1 MTSILKCAVITP
13 IGPGHEET
21 YERLC
26 VPSVKHAIAQNS
38 GPFSLIELM
47 PIYDLEGKEGRS
59 NSRNIGVAKALAENF
74 DWIFFL
80 DADDLLFGEAFKGLE
95 PIIND

>member
-38 GPFSLIELM
+38 GPSSLIELM
-47 PIYDLEGKEGRS
+47 PIYNLRRQAGDYRAWVIDC
-59 NSRNIGVAKALAENF
+59 R
-74 DWIFFL
+74 
-80 DADDLLFGEAFKGLE
+80 
-95 PIIND
+95 

>member
-47 PIYDLEGKEGRS
+47 PIYDLEGKEGR
-59 NSRNIGVAKALAENF
+59 
-74 DWIFFL
+74 
-80 DADDLLFGEAFKGLE
+80 
-95 PIIND
+95 